1 MKQILFTT
9 IITCSIFLSGS
20 CRKAAD
26 TQYPGSSGSVVG
38 KWELRIA
45 QTGMTAPV
53 NYPSGNGN
61 TLIFTATDYQV
72 YSNGQLVKSGKYSN
86 VVDNTALAGE
96 CLDVSL
102 SRLIY
107 DNNRSHSKRI
117 QVSAGNRLRF
127 FSGCSAL
134 DSGVFKEFARQ

>member
-1 MKQILFTT
+1 
-9 IITCSIFLSGS
+9 
-20 CRKAAD
+20 
-26 TQYPGSSGSVVG
+26 
-38 KWELRIA
+38 
-45 QTGMTAPV
+45 MTAPV
-53 NYPSGNGN
+53 NYSSGNGN

-72 YSNGQLVKSGKYSN
+72 YSNGQLVKSGKYSI
-86 VVDNTALAGE
+86 VVDSTALAGE

-107 DNNRSHSKRI
+107 DNNRSDSKRI
-117 QVSAGNRLRF
+117 QVSADNRLRF